1 MCCWGFSPLNLGLPP
16 AGAEGTEKIVAD
28 QLTEKIIAAA
38 IEVHKTLGSGLLES
52 IYEEALCIELE
63 LMELPF
69 QRQLAVDVIYKGHA
83 IQGQRLD
90 LLVANEVVVE
100 IKSLRVLPEVATAQ
114 VLSYLK
120 ATGLKRGLLLNFGEK
135 QMVSGVKRISL

>member
-1 MCCWGFSPLNLGLPP
+1 M
-16 AGAEGTEKIVAD
+16 AD

-38 IEVHKTLGSGLLES
+38 IEVHKTLGPGLLES

-63 LMELPF
+63 LVGLALE
-69 QRQLAVDVIYKGHA
+69 RQLAVDVMYKEHA

-90 LLVANEVVVE
+90 LLVEKEVVIEV
-100 IKSLRVLPEVATAQ
+100 KSLRTLPEVATAQ
-114 VLSYLK
+114 LLSYLK

-135 QMVSGVKRISL
+135 QMISGVKRISL

>member
-1 MCCWGFSPLNLGLPP
+1 M
-16 AGAEGTEKIVAD
+16 AD

-38 IEVHKTLGSGLLES
+38 IEVHKMLGSGLLES
-52 IYEEALCIELE
+52 IYEEALCIELG
-63 LMELPF
+63 LMGVSF
-69 QRQLAVDVIYKGHA
+69 QRQLAVDVLYKGYA

-100 IKSLRVLPEVATAQ
+100 IKSLRSLPEVATAQ
-114 VLSYLK
+114 LLSYLK

-135 QMVSGVKRISL
+135 QMISGVKRISL